1 MKGTS
6 AAGILRE
13 ASTVGISTR
22 GKRCAS
28 HTYVYFLPP
37 PPTTNVPSFFSSI
50 FARDPRCHT
59 RTRGRTKRSDGCEY
73 EEEYEYS

>member
-1 MKGTS
+1 MKGAS

-13 ASTVGISTR
+13 ALAGISTR

-28 HTYVYFLPP
+28 HTPVYFLSPP
-37 PPTTNVPSFFSSI
+37 PTNVPSFFSSI
-50 FARDPRCHT
+50 FARDPRWHT